1 MLQISS
7 GQLLPSQLLPSSA
20 IVGQLVLALIMSR
33 LDYCNSVLAALPTST
48 LQPLYTARSEC
59 SCPTSVRLE
68 SLRPCHA
75 DPDPAALAA
84 GQLQNKVQAVL
95 PRPRHPLRSQPGV
108 CDGNSPCSQSVPAD
122 HVAGYADLP
131 PHRWTTL
138 YHGCARSSASG
149 RSHMRVLPPGTLCP
163 TTSAPWL
170 ILSSSENCRNHTI
183 LVKLLTFVD
192 FCVFLGVLAFG

>member
-1 MLQISS
+1 MQISS
-7 GQLLPSQLLPSSA
+7 RQLLPSQLLPSSA

-33 LDYCNSVLAALPTST
+33 LDYCNSVVAALPTST
-48 LQPLYTARSEC
+48 LQPLYTAPPEC
-59 SCPTSVRLE
+59 SCPTGVRLE

-108 CDGNSPCSQSVPAD
+108 FDGNCPVSR
-122 HVAGYADLP
+122 HLP
-131 PHRWTTL
+131 PHRWTIYSL
-138 YHGCARSSASG
+138 YHDTVPRLRTQSSASG
-149 RSHMRVLPPGTLCP
+149 RSHMLVLPPRTLCP

-170 ILSSSENCRNHTI
+170 ILSSSKNC
-183 LVKLLTFVD
+183 
-192 FCVFLGVLAFG
+192 